1 MNQGISLDAWRI
13 EEEIDRITKITDL
26 LSKATNQN
34 IIDFAM
40 ALNTEFMER
49 FGKEI
54 VVREYEPVKAT
65 MDKMTMKVKN
75 PLPSPETKPKKTRTQ
90 VKVKRGQKR
99 WSLQEIATLRGFLIE
114 KKIRHISKFSLAKQ
128 KSMAR
133 KFGRSRQAVYLRAG
147 SLIQSMK

>member
-75 PLPSPETKPKKTRTQ
+75 PLPSPETKPKKTRRQ
-90 VKVKRGQKR
+90 AKAKRAQKR

-133 KFGRSRQAVYLRAG
+133 KFGRSRPAVYLRAR